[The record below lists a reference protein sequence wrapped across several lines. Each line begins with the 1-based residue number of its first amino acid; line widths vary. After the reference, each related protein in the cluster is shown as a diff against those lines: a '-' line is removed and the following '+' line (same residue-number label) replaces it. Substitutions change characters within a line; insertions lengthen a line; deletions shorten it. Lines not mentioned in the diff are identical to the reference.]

1 MVLSTHPDTAL
12 QYAQPILD
20 TDPAISTF
28 HPAIL
33 HLVRKEGKYRQFD
46 KEPVPNIDMYQQEL
60 HIINKKAI
68 LINKRSG
75 FDLEDGRNIAA
86 EDDLFILG
94 DDNCLHLGS
103 KDTNLNLVVL
113 KPKTD
118 KRSTVDD
125 VTLNKMIDHRISDE
139 NLKRRVSEYFS
150 GKNAVNKTRIR
161 IKVDVFAIETG
172 EKISEGLSGSITDT
186 NSKECGAMTIHD
198 ISALKSCQNGGR
210 KIFMCQS
217 LV

>member
-60 HIINKKAI
+60 HIIDKKVI

-103 KDTNLNLVVL
+103 KDTNLNLIVL

-118 KRSTVDD
+118 MRSTVDD
-125 VTLNKMIDHRISDE
+125 VTLNKMIDRRISDE
-139 NLKRRVSEYFS
+139 NLKRKVSEYFS
-150 GKNAVNKTRIR
+150 GK
-161 IKVDVFAIETG
+161 
-172 EKISEGLSGSITDT
+172 
-186 NSKECGAMTIHD
+186 M
-198 ISALKSCQNGGR
+198 Q
-210 KIFMCQS
+210 
-217 LV
+217 